1 RLCSGAEQAVRLVV
15 GAGGEEQRVGRAGVA
30 TVAEADAPQA
40 VDFDRL
46 MVGALHNAVL
56 FPAVLALVERV
67 DPAVAEVADQQIAAE
82 LAEVR
87 RRHGKAP
94 RGIQLALRGDAA
106 VEGPVSAEHA
116 YVAKAFARQLLVR
129 LGRVLLRVRDEDLT
143 ADGLDPERRVPGGN
157 AGIREVAGEIA
168 AAVAERRVEDVD
180 PRCGEGRSVKVVVSP
195 AAGDREA
202 EIDRVGRRH
211 RADRV
216 RRVHRR
222 VPSGNLTVIRRKA
235 EYS

>member
-46 MVGALHNAVL
+46 MVSALHNAVL

-94 RGIQLALRGDAA
+94 RGIQPAPRGDAA
-106 VEGPVSAEHA
+106 VEGPVSAEPV
-116 YVAKAFARQLLVR
+116 YVAKPFARQLLVR
-129 LGRVLLRVRDEDLT
+129 LGRVLLRVREEDLT
-143 ADGLDPERRVPGGN
+143 ADGLDPERRVHGGSR
-157 AGIREVAGEIA
+157 GVRG
-168 AAVAERRVEDVD
+168 
-180 PRCGEGRSVKVVVSP
+180 
-195 AAGDREA
+195 
-202 EIDRVGRRH
+202 
-211 RADRV
+211 V
-216 RRVHRR
+216 RRAL
-222 VPSGNLTVIRRKA
+222 GA
-235 EYS
+235 